1 MNKELRVIIL
11 AAGKGTRMNSDLPK
25 VLHKLKGKPLLDYV
39 IDESELLNPKEII
52 LVVGFKK
59 DRVIKHTESRINLK
73 YATQI
78 EQLGTGHAV
87 LQTNELLKNRKGH
100 ILILYGDVPNIKAST
115 LQPIV
120 SDHISNNRDLTLI
133 TAEIDDPTGYGR
145 IIRDK
150 NGNLLKIVE
159 EKDCSDDEKKIKEW
173 NPGIYIFKIPEVFKI
188 LDNIKTNNVS
198 KEYYLTDAIGLAQQ
212 SNMQIKAIKIK
223 NSDEVIGVNTA
234 DQLKELED
242 WNTY

>member
-1 MNKELRVIIL
+1 MNKELRVVIL

-25 VLHKLKGKPLLDYV
+25 VLHKLQSKPLIDYV

-59 DRVIKHTESRINLK
+59 ESVIKHTQSRINLK
-73 YATQI
+73 YTTQI

-120 SDHISNNRDLTLI
+120 NDHISNNRDLTLI

-188 LDNIKTNNVS
+188 LNNIKTNNAS
-198 KEYYLTDAIGLAQQ
+198 KEYYLTDAIGLSQQ
-212 SNMQIKAIKIK
+212 SNMQIKAIKIE

-242 WNTY
+242 

>member
-25 VLHKLKGKPLLDYV
+25 VLHKLQGKSLIDYV
-39 IDESELLNPKEII
+39 IDESELLNPKEIL

-59 DRVIKHTESRINLK
+59 ERVIKHTESRINLK

-120 SDHISNNRDLTLI
+120 DDHISNNRDLTLI
-133 TAEIDDPTGYGR
+133 TAEIDDPAGYGR
-145 IIRDK
+145 ILRDK
-150 NGNLLKIVE
+150 NGNLLKIIE
-159 EKDCSDDEKKIKEW
+159 EKDCNDKEKKIKEW
-173 NPGIYIFKIPEVFKI
+173 NPGIYIFKIPEVFEI
-188 LDNIKTNNVS
+188 LNNIKTNNAS

-212 SNMQIKAIKIK
+212 SNMKIKAIKIA
-223 NSDEVIGVNTA
+223 NSDEVLGINTA
-234 DQLKELED
+234 EQLEELES
-242 WNTY
+242 

>member
-25 VLHKLKGKPLLDYV
+25 VLHKLHGKALIDYV
-39 IDESELLNPKEII
+39 IDESELLDPKEII

-59 DRVIKHTESRINLK
+59 EQVIKHTNNRFHLK
-73 YATQI
+73 YATQV

-87 LQTNELLKNRKGH
+87 LQTKELLKNKKGH

-115 LQPIV
+115 LMPIV
-120 SDHISNNRDLTLI
+120 DDHISNNRDLTLI
-133 TAEIDDPTGYGR
+133 TAEIDDPSGYGR
-145 IIRDK
+145 VIRDK
-150 NGNLLKIVE
+150 NGNLLKIIE
-159 EKDCSDDEKKIKEW
+159 EKDCSDNEKKIKEW
-173 NPGIYIFKIPEVFKI
+173 NPGIYIFKTKEVFRI
-188 LDNIKTNNVS
+188 LNSIKTNNAS

-212 SNMQIKAIKIK
+212 SNMQIKAIKIA
-223 NSDEVIGVNTA
+223 SSGEVIGINTT

-242 WNTY
+242 

>member
-25 VLHKLKGKPLLDYV
+25 VLHKLQGKALIDYV
-39 IDESELLNPKEII
+39 IDESELLDPKEII

-59 DRVIKHTESRINLK
+59 EQVIKHTKNRIHLK
-73 YATQI
+73 YATQV

-87 LQTNELLKNRKGH
+87 LQTKELLKNKKGH

-115 LQPIV
+115 LMPIV
-120 SDHISNNRDLTLI
+120 DDHISNNRDLTLI
-133 TAEIDDPTGYGR
+133 TAEIDDPSGYGR

-150 NGNLLKIVE
+150 NGNLLKIIE
-159 EKDCSDDEKKIKEW
+159 EKDCSDNEKKIKEW
-173 NPGIYIFKIPEVFKI
+173 NPGIYIFKIKEVFRI
-188 LDNIKTNNVS
+188 LNSIKTNNAS

-212 SNMQIKAIKIK
+212 SNMQIKAIKIA
-223 NSDEVIGVNTA
+223 NSGDVIGINTT

-242 WNTY
+242 

>member
-25 VLHKLKGKPLLDYV
+25 VLHKLQGKALIDYV
-39 IDESELLNPKEII
+39 IDESELLDPKEII

-59 DRVIKHTESRINLK
+59 EQVIKHTKNRIHLK
-73 YATQI
+73 YATQV

-87 LQTNELLKNRKGH
+87 LQTKELLKNKKGH

-115 LQPIV
+115 LMPIV
-120 SDHISNNRDLTLI
+120 DDHISNNRDLTLI
-133 TAEIDDPTGYGR
+133 TAEIDDPSGYGR

-150 NGNLLKIVE
+150 NGNLLKIIE
-159 EKDCSDDEKKIKEW
+159 EKDCNNNEKKIKEW
-173 NPGIYIFKIPEVFKI
+173 NPGIYIFKIKEVFRI
-188 LDNIKTNNVS
+188 LNSIKTNNAS

-212 SNMQIKAIKIK
+212 SNMQIKAIKIA
-223 NSDEVIGVNTA
+223 NSGEVIGINTT

-242 WNTY
+242 

>member
-1 MNKELRVIIL
+1 MNKELRVVVL
-11 AAGKGTRMNSDLPK
+11 AAGKGKRMNSDLPK
-25 VLHKLKGKPLLDYV
+25 VLHKLQSKPLIDYV

-59 DRVIKHTESRINLK
+59 ESVIKHTESRINLK

-87 LQTNELLKNRKGH
+87 LQTNELLKNKRGH

-120 SDHISNNRDLTLI
+120 NDHISNNRDLTLI

-159 EKDCSDDEKKIKEW
+159 EKDCSDEEKKIKEW

-188 LDNIKTNNVS
+188 LDNIKTNNAS

-212 SNMQIKAIKIK
+212 SNMQIKAIKIE
-223 NSDEVIGVNTA
+223 NSDEVIGINTA

-242 WNTY
+242 

>member
-1 MNKELRVIIL
+1 MNKELRVVVL

-25 VLHKLKGKPLLDYV
+25 VLHKLQSKPLIDYV
-39 IDESELLNPKEII
+39 IDESERLNPKQII

-59 DRVIKHTESRINLK
+59 ELVIKHTESRINLK

-120 SDHISNNRDLTLI
+120 NDHISNNRDLTLI

-188 LDNIKTNNVS
+188 LNNIKTNNAS

-212 SNMQIKAIKIK
+212 SNMQIKAIKIE

-234 DQLKELED
+234 DQLKELQD
-242 WNTY
+242 

>member
-59 DRVIKHTESRINLK
+59 DRVIKHTEKRINLK

-115 LQPIV
+115 LQPIID
-120 SDHISNNRDLTLI
+120 DHISNNRDLTLI

-150 NGNLLKIVE
+150 NDNLLKIIE
-159 EKDCSDDEKKIKEW
+159 EKDCNDIEKKIKEW

-188 LDNIKTNNVS
+188 LDDIKTNNAS

-212 SNMQIKAIKIK
+212 SNMQIKAIKIA
-223 NSDEVIGVNTA
+223 NSNEVVGVNTA
-234 DQLKELED
+234 DQLEELES
-242 WNTY
+242 

>member
-25 VLHKLKGKPLLDYV
+25 VLHKLQGKALIDYV
-39 IDESELLNPKEII
+39 IDESELLDPKEII

-59 DRVIKHTESRINLK
+59 EQVIKHTKNRIHLK
-73 YATQI
+73 YATQV

-87 LQTNELLKNRKGH
+87 LQTKELLKNKKGH

-120 SDHISNNRDLTLI
+120 DNHVMNNRDLTLI

-145 IIRDK
+145 IIRDE

-159 EKDCSDDEKKIKEW
+159 EKDCNDYEKKIKEW
-173 NPGIYIFKIPEVFKI
+173 NPGIYIFKIPEVFEI
-188 LDNIKTNNVS
+188 LNNIKTNNAS
-198 KEYYLTDAIGLAQQ
+198 KEYYLTDAIGLAQK
-212 SNMQIKAIKIK
+212 SNMQIKAIKIE
-223 NSDEVIGVNTA
+223 NSDEVLGINTTE
-234 DQLKELED
+234 QLNELES
-242 WNTY
+242 

>member
-1 MNKELRVIIL
+1 MNKELRVVVL

-25 VLHKLKGKPLLDYV
+25 VLHKLQSKPLIDYV

-59 DRVIKHTESRINLK
+59 ESVIKHTESRINLK

-188 LDNIKTNNVS
+188 LNNIKTNNAS

-212 SNMQIKAIKIK
+212 SNMQIKAIKIE

>member
-1 MNKELRVIIL
+1 MNKELRVVIL

-25 VLHKLKGKPLLDYV
+25 VLHKLQSKPLIDYV

-59 DRVIKHTESRINLK
+59 ESVIKHTQSRINLK
-73 YATQI
+73 YTTQI

-188 LDNIKTNNVS
+188 LDNIKTNNAS

-212 SNMQIKAIKIK
+212 SNMQIKAIKIE
-223 NSDEVIGVNTA
+223 NSDEVIGINTA

-242 WNTY
+242 

>member
-1 MNKELRVIIL
+1 MNKELRVVIL

-25 VLHKLKGKPLLDYV
+25 VLHKLQSKPLIDYV

-59 DRVIKHTESRINLK
+59 ESVIKHTQSRINLN

-120 SDHISNNRDLTLI
+120 NDHISNNRDLTLI

-188 LDNIKTNNVS
+188 LNNIKTNNAS

-242 WNTY
+242 

>member
-59 DRVIKHTESRINLK
+59 DRVIRHTESRINLK

-115 LQPIV
+115 LQPIID
-120 SDHISNNRDLTLI
+120 DHISNNRDLTLI

-145 IIRDK
+145 IVRDK
-150 NGNLLKIVE
+150 NDNLLKIIE
-159 EKDCSDDEKKIKEW
+159 EKDCNDNEKKIKEW

-188 LDNIKTNNVS
+188 LHDIKTNNAS

-212 SNMQIKAIKIK
+212 SNMQIKAIKIA
-223 NSDEVIGVNTA
+223 NSDEVIGINTA
-234 DQLKELED
+234 YQLKVLED
-242 WNTY
+242 WNTF

>member
-25 VLHKLKGKPLLDYV
+25 VLHKLQGKALIDYV
-39 IDESELLNPKEII
+39 IDESELLDPKEII
-52 LVVGFKK
+52 LAVGFKK
-59 DRVIKHTESRINLK
+59 EQVIKHTKNRIHLK
-73 YATQI
+73 YATQV

-87 LQTNELLKNRKGH
+87 LQTKELLKNKKGH

-115 LQPIV
+115 LMPIV
-120 SDHISNNRDLTLI
+120 DDHISNNRDLTLI
-133 TAEIDDPTGYGR
+133 TAEIDDPSGYGR

-150 NGNLLKIVE
+150 NGNLLKIIE
-159 EKDCSDDEKKIKEW
+159 EKDCSDNEKKIKEW
-173 NPGIYIFKIPEVFKI
+173 KPGIYIFKIKEVFRI
-188 LDNIKTNNVS
+188 LNSIKTNNAS

-212 SNMQIKAIKIK
+212 SNMQIKAIKIA
-223 NSDEVIGVNTA
+223 NSGEVIGINTT

-242 WNTY
+242 